1 MQNQPQ
7 SYRIPLYYLVTSLFW
22 FSLYAFVPNLP
33 IYAESLGASNK
44 LIGLIISSY
53 GFVQMVL
60 RLPLGI
66 YSDKIN
72 ARKRFILLGILISVI
87 SSLGMGFFK
96 NPWSLLIFRGLS
108 GAAAAAWVP
117 FTVLFASYFT
127 DQQST
132 RAIGYLNAFNNL
144 GQIAALLLGGLV
156 ISLFNSAVAPFYL
169 AAAVG
174 ILALLLGTG
183 IVENK
188 TENKPIKLLEL
199 LAVGKEPQL
208 LIASGLAVLLQI
220 ITFATVYGFTPLA
233 AKNLG
238 ATQGQISLLTTFS
251 TFPSIFA
258 SALSG
263 SAPVVRFGKR
273 KTLTL
278 GFIMMGLSAGL
289 IPSINNINLLYL
301 SKIAGGFARGAVFSI
316 LMSTSIQTVGNDK
329 KATAMGF
336 FQAIYGLG
344 MFLGPIIVGFI
355 SDFLNLSWGFW
366 ITGLFGIVAA
376 FMTFCLPHLKERNSE
391 VNY

>member
-1 MQNQPQ
+1 MENQAQ

-33 IYAESLGASNK
+33 IYAESLGASNR

-96 NPWSLLIFRGLS
+96 TPWSLLVFRGLS

-117 FTVLFASYFT
+117 FTVLFSSYFT

-132 RAIGYLNAFNNL
+132 KAMGYINAFNNL

-156 ISLFNSAVAPFYL
+156 ISIFNSAVAPFYL

-174 ILALLLGTG
+174 ALALLLGTG

-188 TENKPIKLLEL
+188 TEHKPIKLTEL
-199 LAVGKEPQL
+199 LAVGKDARL
-208 LIASGLAVLLQI
+208 LIASGLAILSQI
-220 ITFATVYGFTPLA
+220 NAFATVYGFTPLA
-233 AKNLG
+233 AKALG
-238 ATQGQISLLTTFS
+238 ANQGQISLLTTLS
-251 TFPSIFA
+251 TFPGIFA
-258 SALSG
+258 AALSG
-263 SAPVVRFGKR
+263 SNLVVRFGKR
-273 KTLTL
+273 RTLTL
-278 GFIMMGLSAGL
+278 GFIVMALSAAL
-289 IPSINNINLLYL
+289 IPFINSINLLYL
-301 SKIAGGFARGAVFSI
+301 SQIAGGFARGAVFSL
-316 LMSTSIQTVGNDK
+316 LMSISIQSVSNDK

-344 MFLGPIIVGFI
+344 MFVGPIMVGFI

-366 ITGLFGIVAA
+366 ITGLIGIMGA
-376 FMTFCLPHLKERNSE
+376 FMTYCLPSLEYRDN
-391 VNY
+391 N